1 MKPSTFTDAPNLD
14 AARLEVFADDRSQF
28 VKASLSRHHELIYP
42 PIQQFWDA
50 AVSGTP

>member
-1 MKPSTFTDAPNLD
+1 MKASTFTDGPNLD
-14 AARLEVFADDRSQF
+14 AARLEVLADDRSRF
-28 VKASLSRHHELIYP
+28 VKASLSRDHDLIYP